1 MYDRIESMSK
11 TLEIDEP
18 RNLPGF
24 DTLAWS
30 KFLKESGVSAKQ
42 AEAQVTVIAHAIGQN
57 AATKA
62 DLDNTELALR
72 SDMVSMESSIRADMK
87 NMESSIRAD
96 MKNMESR
103 IETKM
108 QALKVDM
115 LRWMFGM
122 FMAQTVLLIT
132 VMKMMIG

>member
-1 MYDRIESMSK
+1 MPK
-11 TLEIDEP
+11 TVEIDEP

-72 SDMVSMESSIRADMK
+72 ADLKNAELRLESKVDELRSDIV
-87 NMESSIRAD
+87 NMESSVRAD

-103 IETKM
+103 IEIKM

-132 VMKMMIG
+132 LMKWVIN